1 MGKPWRQTFKDTI
14 EKRTEQGMALRGFRL
29 REGFSQTSFKE
40 ALQKHG
46 LYITVSEVSRLETGK
61 KKISAE
67 QAAIFAVVLNADYKY
82 FI

>member
-1 MGKPWRQTFKDTI
+1 
-14 EKRTEQGMALRGFRL
+14 L

-61 KKISAE
+61 KKISTE
-67 QAAIFAVVLNADYKY
+67 QAAIFAVVLNADYKH